1 MAGATEDELRR
12 KIQELEDANAALTR
26 AKSRAEAEAQLKA
39 GEVTIVRGNLD
50 RATKEHV
57 THLARLLQE
66 HAEAIQKLRDELHAM
81 RRDRDEKDSLNK
93 FLDHELKV
101 EGGKPKQ
108 PRRTLKDGTARGQ
121 AASTPKKNRTVPFGD
136 GFDDGDVVMVS
147 PSKSRDKS
155 RTGTPRQ
162 GSKRKRNAVEASPSK
177 PLPILEAQAADDEL
191 AAPPYMES
199 ENDIFTDTGKDDGKF
214 KLLKRLMNHQ
224 PAGMRKRTFDAFAH
238 YHFPSW
244 PERPLSSIIY
254 DGISLYRD
262 ESNDFTTHFCRIL
275 LSLWDRCAQ
284 EKYYLPLH
292 LIIDTLQFILA
303 FGTLEKTAALA
314 DEIVPLAQSSS
325 LLVAW
330 TSFDNPDLE
339 RYIDLQECLSILLT
353 VARSCAHDEE
363 TITRFWTLISRDF
376 LRAILK
382 SPMLSTLTLTLQ
394 LLATSVTS
402 TSFGPIPDFSPT
414 DPPPDLNQL
423 LPNDPITLVDH
434 LTLFLHDLPSST
446 PAGPALPPPPRSSLW
461 SFRLDVL
468 QTISSFLPSP
478 AAAAALA
485 KHRYFLGRL
494 LHLINYALSSLYS
507 TAPRTPLATVLS
519 RIVNLATRIAY
530 TLMMDETTK
539 PLIDRKE
546 KLDAVQGASHAHLV
560 ALTRLAFVDLEDGVV
575 ESEELVGVGY
585 ASFYAPQGFGSGA
598 RILEAG
604 IEEEV
609 VDMAHGLLDEF
620 LSPQEGEELLKVFS
634 TARTSA

>member
-1 MAGATEDELRR
+1 M
-12 KIQELEDANAALTR
+12 
-26 AKSRAEAEAQLKA
+26 
-39 GEVTIVRGNLD
+39 
-50 RATKEHV
+50 
-57 THLARLLQE
+57 
-66 HAEAIQKLRDELHAM
+66 
-81 RRDRDEKDSLNK
+81 
-93 FLDHELKV
+93 
-101 EGGKPKQ
+101 
-108 PRRTLKDGTARGQ
+108 
-121 AASTPKKNRTVPFGD
+121 
-136 GFDDGDVVMVS
+136 
-147 PSKSRDKS
+147 
-155 RTGTPRQ
+155 
-162 GSKRKRNAVEASPSK
+162 
-177 PLPILEAQAADDEL
+177 
-191 AAPPYMES
+191 
-199 ENDIFTDTGKDDGKF
+199 
-214 KLLKRLMNHQ
+214 
-224 PAGMRKRTFDAFAH
+224 
-238 YHFPSW
+238 
-244 PERPLSSIIY
+244 
-254 DGISLYRD
+254 
-262 ESNDFTTHFCRIL
+262 
-275 LSLWDRCAQ
+275 
-284 EKYYLPLH
+284 
-292 LIIDTLQFILA
+292 
-303 FGTLEKTAALA
+303 
-314 DEIVPLAQSSS
+314 PLAQSSS

-363 TITRFWTLISRDF
+363 TVTRFWTLISRDF

-434 LTLFLHDLPSST
+434 FTLFLHDLPSST
-446 PAGPALPPPPRSSLW
+446 PAGPALPTPPRSSLW